1 MSTPLVLYDGY
12 CALCDRSVQ
21 FLQKR
26 QSPRALDYASLQSAQ
41 GQKVLASCGLSTREF
56 DTLVFYE
63 EGHCYLRSTAGL
75 RILRYLRFPWPLLYG
90 LLLIPA
96 FLRDPVYNLIAHNR
110 YCWFGRS

>member
-1 MSTPLVLYDGY
+1 MSKPLVLYDGY
-12 CALCDRSVQ
+12 CGLCNRSVQ

-26 QSPRALDYASLQSAQ
+26 QPADSMEYASLQSAQ
-41 GQKVLASCGLSTREF
+41 GQKVLTSCGLPTKKF
-56 DTLVFYE
+56 GTLVFYE

-96 FLRDPVYNLIAHNR
+96 FLRDPVYNLIAHN
-110 YCWFGRS
+110 